1 MALPRPCGDF
11 KRSWAADEAVFPTAF
26 SRGALAAFLLLLGL
40 TPLVAGDFWLYLLN
54 LCGIALVG
62 AQGLNI
68 LTGFTGQISLGHG
81 AFIGVG
87 GYTAGVLATR
97 MGAGPV
103 VALPAAGV
111 AAALVGLL
119 FGLPSLRIK
128 GFYLAMATLAA
139 QFILEYLFMQAAPL
153 TGGAQGL
160 FVERPAL
167 GGLAIDSDAKF
178 FYLIMAVAALATA
191 GARNLLRTDV
201 GRCFVAIRDRDIAAE
216 LIGVNLF
223 AYKLLAFALSSFYA
237 GIAGG
242 LLAYYVQAIN
252 PQAFTVLLSVDYLAM
267 IIIGGL
273 GSVLGATFGAVFIT
287 LLPELLK
294 LAIDAVGGWLPV
306 ENIFPALREIIFGLL
321 IVLFLLREPEGLAK
335 LWWDIK
341 AYWKLWPFAY

>member
-11 KRSWAADEAVFPTAF
+11 KRSFEADEAVFATAF
-26 SRGALAAFLLLLGL
+26 SRSALILFLATLGAL
-40 TPLVAGDFWLYLLN
+40 PLVLGDFWLYLLN
-54 LCGIALVG
+54 LCGIAIVG

-68 LTGFTGQISLGHG
+68 LTGFAGQISLGHG

-87 GYTAGVLATR
+87 AYTAGVLSTKL
-97 MGAGPV
+97 GAGPL
-103 VALPAAGV
+103 VALPAAGL

-119 FGLPSLRIK
+119 FGLPSIRIK

-160 FVERPAL
+160 YVERPAL
-167 GGLAIDSDAKF
+167 LGVAIDSDVKF
-178 FYLIMAVAALATA
+178 FYVIMGVAALATA

-201 GRCFVAIRDRDIAAE
+201 GRCFVAVRDRDIAAE

-242 LLAYYVQAIN
+242 LLAYYVSAIN
-252 PQAFTVLLSVDYLAM
+252 PQAFTVLLSVDHLAM

-273 GSVLGATFGAVFIT
+273 GSVLGATLGAVFIT
-287 LLPELLK
+287 LLPEILK
-294 LAIDAVGGWLPV
+294 LLIDAAGGYLPI

-321 IVLFLLREPEGLAK
+321 IVLFLLREPDGLAK

>member
-1 MALPRPCGDF
+1 L
-11 KRSWAADEAVFPTAF
+11 
-26 SRGALAAFLLLLGL
+26 
-40 TPLVAGDFWLYLLN
+40 GDFWLYLLN
-54 LCGIALVG
+54 LCGIAIVG

-87 GYTAGVLATR
+87 AYTAGVLATKL
-97 MGAGPV
+97 GAGPG

-111 AAALVGLL
+111 AAAAVGLL

-160 FVERPAL
+160 YLERPSAL
-167 GGLAIDSDAKF
+167 GVVIDSDAKF
-178 FYLIMAVAALATA
+178 FYGILAAALLATA
-191 GARNLLRTDV
+191 TARNLLRTDV
-201 GRCFVAIRDRDIAAE
+201 GRCLVAIRDRDIAAE

-242 LLAYYVQAIN
+242 LLAYYVSAIN
-252 PQAFTVLLSVDYLAM
+252 PQAFTVQLSVDYLAM

-273 GSVLGATFGAVFIT
+273 GSVLGATLGAVFIT
-287 LLPELLK
+287 LLPEILK
-294 LAIDAVGGWLPV
+294 LLIDAAGAWLPI
-306 ENIFPALREIIFGLL
+306 ENIFPALREITFGLL

>member
-1 MALPRPCGDF
+1 VALPRPCGDF
-11 KRSWAADEAVFPTAF
+11 KRSFAADEAVFPTAF
-26 SRGALAAFLLLLGL
+26 SRGALLLFLAVLGAA
-40 TPLVAGDFWLYLLN
+40 PLALGDFWLYLLN
-54 LCGIALVG
+54 LCGIAIVG

-87 GYTAGVLATR
+87 AYTVGVLATKL
-97 MGAGPV
+97 GAGPL
-103 VALPAAGV
+103 VALPAAGL

-139 QFILEYLFMQAAPL
+139 QFILEYVFMQAAPL

-160 FVERPAL
+160 YLERPAL
-167 GGLAIDSDAKF
+167 FGLVIDSDRKF
-178 FYLIMAVAALATA
+178 FYVIAAVAALATA

-223 AYKLLAFALSSFYA
+223 AHKLLAFALSSFYA

-242 LLAYYVQAIN
+242 LLAYYVAAIN
-252 PQAFTVLLSVDYLAM
+252 PQAFTVLLSVDHLAM
-267 IIIGGL
+267 VIIGGL
-273 GSVLGATFGAVFIT
+273 GSVLGATLGAVFIT
-287 LLPELLK
+287 LLPEILK
-294 LAIDAVGGWLPV
+294 LLIDAAGGYLPI
-306 ENIFPALREIIFGLL
+306 ENVFPALREIIFGLL
-321 IVLFLLREPEGLAK
+321 IVGFLLREPDGLAK